1 MEIPSFVK
9 EKSDVNHVVRIFN
22 TNLDGM
28 RTVLY
33 GLTGIKGVGRR
44 FGDAVIKRSGVDG
57 TKRIGELTA
66 EEIEKLVQVIEKP
79 LDYDIPVWMLNRRK
93 DYATGKDLHNNT
105 TKWDFQVKTDIE
117 RLIKMRA
124 HRGLRH
130 AWGYKVGPCPP
141 RYRLASEAV
150 RAQASQRASCDA
162 ATPARCDA
170 VCQHGCARRPLFL
183 LACCAM
189 PAVARKQA
197 KRSIISRMQR

>member
-1 MEIPSFVK
+1 
-9 EKSDVNHVVRIFN
+9 VNHVVRIFN

-105 TKWDFQVKTDIE
+105 NKWDFQVKTDIE

-162 ATPARCDA
+162 ATPARCYA

-189 PAVARKQA
+189 PAVLGRQAA